1 MTFNEHA
8 IQLLQNFYM
17 RAEDKTPED
26 AFRRAAICFSNGDN
40 ALAKRLMSYI
50 SKGWFMYSSPVL
62 SNAVYL
68 DEGDKIKG
76 LPISCFLAYVP
87 DSLEGLIEHSKETR
101 WLSVKGG
108 GVGGHWS
115 SVRSA
120 SDVSPG
126 TIPFIK
132 TIDSDME
139 AYRQG
144 RTRKGSYAAYLDIS
158 HPDVMEFINIR
169 VPTGGDTYRKCFTIH
184 NALNIT
190 DAFMQAVVEGKP
202 WDLIDPNTQK
212 SVSTVDARELFTE
225 IIRTRFRTGEPYL
238 NFIDTAN
245 KALNPYQYSMGLRIK
260 GSNLCVAP
268 ETKILTDEGYKK
280 ISTLENKK
288 VTVWNGEEWSDTVI
302 HKTGENKELIR
313 VTFSDG
319 TSIDCTPEHRFYI
332 QEGYSKQPTMYEAKD
347 LYTGAKLEKF
357 SLPSDCLRV
366 PAYKSEINNA
376 NAYSLGFYAGDGNEG
391 YTFSWVY
398 PPKHC
403 VAGYLV
409 GRVSDPDSLGRIKW
423 THGHIENKY
432 YVPFGASI
440 ACRIKWLEGL
450 LDADGCVIR
459 SNNCDNIQ
467 LVSVNLPFL
476 NDVKLLLQEIGVHSS
491 VSLRREAGVYPL
503 PNNKGTDE
511 NSNYDCQEA
520 WMLNINGMGVRRL
533 MDLDFQPIRL
543 KVRKEQQPQRD
554 AAKFVTVVSVEHTG
568 RISDT
573 FCCTEPLRNRIML
586 NGVLTG
592 NCNEIHLVTN
602 EQRTAVCCLSSVNL
616 EHYDEWKDTPM
627 IQDLIVMLDNVLQFF
642 IDHAPPELDRA
653 VFSAVMER
661 SLGLGAM
668 GYHSYLQRKGLAWND
683 WRVPAINMN
692 MFKHIK
698 EQAVIA
704 SQRLAQ
710 ERGEPEDIKGSG
722 MRNAHLLA
730 IAPNANSSILLDTS
744 PSIEPLFANAYT
756 TRTRAGTYLVKNKYF
771 EKVLEQKGM
780 NTDEVWKSVINN
792 KGSVQHLDFLSNEEK
807 EVYKTAYEIDQRG
820 VVSSA
825 AHRQPFICQG
835 QSVNLFFPAGADINY
850 VVGTHIKAW
859 KEGLKGLYYLRTE
872 AGKQADTVSFKVERN
887 ALKDAD
893 ACVACEG

>member
-8 IQLLQNFYM
+8 TQLLQNFYM
-17 RAEDKTPED
+17 RSDDKTPED

-50 SKGWFMYSSPVL
+50 SNGWFMYSSPVL
-62 SNAVYL
+62 SNSVYL

-158 HPDVMEFINIR
+158 HPDIMEFINIR

-184 NALNIT
+184 NAVNIT
-190 DAFMQAVVEGKP
+190 DAFMQAVVEGKQ

-212 SVSTVDARELFTE
+212 PVNTVDARELFTE

-245 KALNPYQYSMGLRIK
+245 KALNPYQHSMGLRIK
-260 GSNLCVAP
+260 GSNL
-268 ETKILTDEGYKK
+268 
-280 ISTLENKK
+280 
-288 VTVWNGEEWSDTVI
+288 
-302 HKTGENKELIR
+302 
-313 VTFSDG
+313 
-319 TSIDCTPEHRFYI
+319 
-332 QEGYSKQPTMYEAKD
+332 
-347 LYTGAKLEKF
+347 
-357 SLPSDCLRV
+357 
-366 PAYKSEINNA
+366 
-376 NAYSLGFYAGDGNEG
+376 
-391 YTFSWVY
+391 
-398 PPKHC
+398 
-403 VAGYLV
+403 
-409 GRVSDPDSLGRIKW
+409 
-423 THGHIENKY
+423 
-432 YVPFGASI
+432 
-440 ACRIKWLEGL
+440 
-450 LDADGCVIR
+450 
-459 SNNCDNIQ
+459 
-467 LVSVNLPFL
+467 
-476 NDVKLLLQEIGVHSS
+476 
-491 VSLRREAGVYPL
+491 
-503 PNNKGTDE
+503 
-511 NSNYDCQEA
+511 
-520 WMLNINGMGVRRL
+520 
-533 MDLDFQPIRL
+533 
-543 KVRKEQQPQRD
+543 
-554 AAKFVTVVSVEHTG
+554 
-568 RISDT
+568 
-573 FCCTEPLRNRIML
+573 
-586 NGVLTG
+586 
-592 NCNEIHLVTN
+592 CNEIHLVTN

-616 EHYDEWKDTPM
+616 EHYDEWKDTTM
-627 IQDLIVMLDNVLQFF
+627 VQDLIVMLDNVLQFF

-668 GYHSYLQRKGLAWND
+668 GYHSYLQRNGLAWND
-683 WRVPAINMN
+683 WRVPSINMN

-698 EQAVIA
+698 EQAVTA

-780 NTDEVWKSVINN
+780 NTDEVWKSIINN
-792 KGSVQHLDFLSNEEK
+792 KGSVQHLDFLSEEEK

-835 QSVNLFFPAGADINY
+835 QSVNLFFPAGANINY

-887 ALKDAD
+887 ALKDAET
-893 ACVACEG
+893 CVACEG